1 MKNAWKGQLA
11 SGLAVFAI
19 AGIASMA
26 AFAKGPNSP
35 EGAGDLNGTWTAGDP
50 DGIQNVPWKKRQAA
64 KRLWKIPTGRAAR
77 QLGEKRL
84 LWRNGSKARGQRS
97 RKPAA
102 KG

>member
-50 DGIQNVPWKKRQAA
+50 KRSVEETPGGETAMED
-64 KRLWKIPTGRAAR
+64 TYGEGGTAAR
-77 QLGEKRL
+77 RRPGGR
-84 LWRNGSKARGQRS
+84 RFGCHRARTRG
-97 RKPAA
+97 RK
-102 KG
+102 